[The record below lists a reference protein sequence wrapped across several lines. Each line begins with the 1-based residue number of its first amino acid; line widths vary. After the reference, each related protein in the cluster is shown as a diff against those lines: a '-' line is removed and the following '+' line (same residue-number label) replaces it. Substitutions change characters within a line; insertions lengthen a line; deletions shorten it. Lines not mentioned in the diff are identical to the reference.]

1 MRNNF
6 DLSRRSM
13 SMTPVL
19 SDTEYLS
26 IEEAISATAKGRA
39 FLRQR
44 DKIGRVIGV
53 DSMGQMIRGLKDW
66 ITGDESAPDCD
77 SLELIRRELS
87 AVRSHIDHVKSEIST
102 LTEEESSDNRFRRAT
117 AELYEIVTST
127 ARATDDILSAAEA
140 IKEIS
145 DKLPPDYAA
154 QRETIGKHCLNVFQ
168 ACSFQ
173 DITGQR
179 IAKVVKT
186 LDYVEQRVSAML
198 AIGAEADQANVGQP
212 IAAALAHTVAESGP
226 ITPKREAE
234 TLLNGPQLPGKGLNQ
249 DAIDQLLTPTAA
261 AAPVV
266 TLATPANDA
275 PMGQSAIDSIF
286 A

>member
-1 MRNNF
+1 
-6 DLSRRSM
+6 M
-13 SMTPVL
+13 SPPVL

-44 DKIGRVIGV
+44 DKIGRVIGL
-53 DSMGQMIRGLKDW
+53 DTMGQMIRGLKDW
-66 ITGDESAPDCD
+66 ITGEESAPDRD
-77 SLELIRRELS
+77 SLELIRRELA
-87 AVRSHIDHVKSEIST
+87 AVRSHIDLVKSEIST
-102 LTEEESSDNRFRRAT
+102 LTEKESSDNRFRRAT

-140 IKEIS
+140 IKEIA
-145 DKLPPDYAA
+145 DKLPLDYAA

-198 AIGAEADQANVGQP
+198 AIGIDADDTSAEKP
-212 IAAALAHTVAESGP
+212 ILAALAPVTGAAFAGPVTPLKEAES
-226 ITPKREAE
+226 
-234 TLLNGPQLPGKGLNQ
+234 LLNGPQLPGKGLNQ
-249 DAIDQLLTPTAA
+249 DAIDQLLTPTASIA
-261 AAPVV
+261 PLAAP
-266 TLATPANDA
+266 ATPANDE

>member
-1 MRNNF
+1 
-6 DLSRRSM
+6 M
-13 SMTPVL
+13 SMTPPVL

-53 DSMGQMIRGLKDW
+53 DAMGQMIRGLKDW
-66 ITGDESAPDCD
+66 IAGEESAPDRD

-102 LTEEESSDNRFRRAT
+102 LTEQESSDNRFRRAT

-145 DKLPPDYAA
+145 DKLPPEYAA
-154 QRETIGKHCLNVFQ
+154 QREAFSKHCLNVFQ

-198 AIGAEADQANVGQP
+198 AIGGDATDRPAEQP
-212 IAAALAHTVAESGP
+212 IMAALAAATTAPSGAVSGAV
-226 ITPKREAE
+226 TSQREAE
-234 TLLNGPQLPGKGLNQ
+234 TLLNGPQLPGKGLDQ
-249 DAIDQLLTPTAA
+249 DAIDQLLTPAA
-261 AAPVV
+261 AIAPVAV
-266 TLATPANDA
+266 PATPANDE
-275 PMGQSAIDSIF
+275 PMGQSDIDSMF
-286 A
+286 G

>member
-66 ITGDESAPDCD
+66 ITGEESAPDCD

-117 AELYEIVTST
+117 A
-127 ARATDDILSAAEA
+127 DDILSAAEA

-198 AIGAEADQANVGQP
+198 AIGAEADQANAGQP
-212 IAAALAHTVAESGP
+212 IAAALAHTVAEAGA

-261 AAPVV
+261 VAPVV
-266 TLATPANDA
+266 TLVAPANDA

>member
-1 MRNNF
+1 MNP
-6 DLSRRSM
+6 
-13 SMTPVL
+13 PVL
-19 SDTEYLS
+19 NDTEYLS

-66 ITGDESAPDCD
+66 ITGEESAPDRD

-87 AVRSHIDHVKSEIST
+87 SVRSHIDLVKSEIST
-102 LTEEESSDNRFRRAT
+102 LTQEESSDNRFRRAT

-127 ARATDDILSAAEA
+127 ARATDDILTAAEA

-154 QRETIGKHCLNVFQ
+154 QREAIGKHCLNVFQ

-198 AIGAEADQANVGQP
+198 AIGAEADDASVARP
-212 IAAALAHTVAESGP
+212 ILAALAPVTGGSIPGPVTPQQEAES
-226 ITPKREAE
+226 
-234 TLLNGPQLPGKGLNQ
+234 LLNGPQLPGKGLNQ
-249 DAIDQLLTPTAA
+249 DAIDQLLTPTVAVTPV
-261 AAPVV
+261 APP
-266 TLATPANDA
+266 AKPANDE

>member
-1 MRNNF
+1 
-6 DLSRRSM
+6 M
-13 SMTPVL
+13 SMTPPVL

-44 DKIGRVIGV
+44 DKVGRIIGV
-53 DSMGQMIRGLKDW
+53 DAMGQMIRGLKDW
-66 ITGDESAPDCD
+66 ITGEESAPDRDC
-77 SLELIRRELS
+77 LELIRRELS
-87 AVRSHIDHVKSEIST
+87 AVRSHIDLVKSEIST
-102 LTEEESSDNRFRRAT
+102 LTEEESTDNRFRRAT

-145 DKLPPDYAA
+145 DKLPPEFAT

-198 AIGAEADQANVGQP
+198 AIGGVADERPAEQP
-212 IAAALAHTVAESGP
+212 IIAALSPVVAPAAVSGP
-226 ITPKREAE
+226 ISSQREAE
-234 TLLNGPQLPGKGLNQ
+234 TLLNGPQLPGRGLNQ

-261 AAPVV
+261 VAPVAAP
-266 TLATPANDA
+266 ATPANDE
-275 PMGQSAIDSIF
+275 PMGQSAIDSMF
-286 A
+286 G

>member
-1 MRNNF
+1 
-6 DLSRRSM
+6 M
-13 SMTPVL
+13 SMTPPVL

-44 DKIGRVIGV
+44 DKVGRVIGV
-53 DSMGQMIRGLKDW
+53 DAMGQMIRGLKDW
-66 ITGDESAPDCD
+66 ITGEESAPDRD

-87 AVRSHIDHVKSEIST
+87 SMRSHIDQVKSEIST
-102 LTEEESSDNRFRRAT
+102 LTAEESSDNRFRRAT

-145 DKLPPDYAA
+145 DKLPPELAT
-154 QRETIGKHCLNVFQ
+154 QRETVSKHCLNVFQ

-186 LDYVEQRVSAML
+186 LDYVEQRISAML
-198 AIGAEADQANVGQP
+198 AIGGAAEERAAEQS
-212 IAAALAHTVAESGP
+212 ISAALAPAAAPAVATAAAAVSGP
-226 ITPKREAE
+226 ISAQREAE

-249 DAIDQLLTPTAA
+249 DAIDQLLTPSATVAPV
-261 AAPVV
+261 AAP
-266 TLATPANDA
+266 ATPANDA
-275 PMGQSAIDSIF
+275 PMGQSAIDSMF
-286 A
+286 G

>member
-1 MRNNF
+1 M
-6 DLSRRSM
+6 SM
-13 SMTPVL
+13 SPPVL

-53 DSMGQMIRGLKDW
+53 DAMSQMIRGLKDW
-66 ITGDESAPDCD
+66 ITGEDTAPDRD
-77 SLELIRRELS
+77 TLELIRCELAS
-87 AVRSHIDHVKSEIST
+87 VRTHIDQVKSEIST
-102 LTEEESSDNRFRRAT
+102 LAEEESSDNRFRRAT

-127 ARATDDILSAAEA
+127 ARATEDILSAAEA

-145 DKLPPDYAA
+145 DKLPADYTT
-154 QRETIGKHCLNVFQ
+154 QRETIGKYCLNVFQ

-198 AIGAEADQANVGQP
+198 AIGSQDEESREAAIPAIAPTEKAPITVPKEAD
-212 IAAALAHTVAESGP
+212 
-226 ITPKREAE
+226 

-249 DAIDQLLTPTAA
+249 DAIDQLLTPMAAAPPIATAA
-261 AAPVV
+261 ASA
-266 TLATPANDA
+266 AANDG
-275 PMGQSAIDSIF
+275 PMGQSAINSIF

>member
-1 MRNNF
+1 
-6 DLSRRSM
+6 M
-13 SMTPVL
+13 SMTPPAL

-53 DSMGQMIRGLKDW
+53 DAMGQMIRGLKDW
-66 ITGDESAPDCD
+66 ITGEESAPDRD

-87 AVRSHIDHVKSEIST
+87 AVRSHIDQVKSEIST

-127 ARATDDILSAAEA
+127 ARATDDILTAAEA
-140 IKEIS
+140 VKEIS
-145 DKLPPDYAA
+145 DKLPPEFAA

-198 AIGAEADQANVGQP
+198 AIGGALEESPAEQP
-212 IAAALAHTVAESGP
+212 IIAALSPVIAPAPAPAPISGP
-226 ITPKREAE
+226 ISAQREAE

-261 AAPVV
+261 VAAV
-266 TLATPANDA
+266 AASAMPANDE
-275 PMGQSAIDSIF
+275 PMGQSAIDSMF
-286 A
+286 G

>member
-1 MRNNF
+1 
-6 DLSRRSM
+6 M
-13 SMTPVL
+13 SINPPVL
-19 SDTEYLS
+19 SDTEFLS

-53 DSMGQMIRGLKDW
+53 DAMGQMIRGLKDW
-66 ITGDESAPDCD
+66 ITGEESAPDRD
-77 SLELIRRELS
+77 SLELIRRELA
-87 AVRSHIDHVKSEIST
+87 AVRSHIDLVKSEIST
-102 LTEEESSDNRFRRAT
+102 LTEEESTDNRFRRAT

-198 AIGAEADQANVGQP
+198 AIGAQAEETDVAQP
-212 IAAALAHTVAESGP
+212 IISALAPVAMGP
-226 ITPKREAE
+226 VTPQREAE

-261 AAPVV
+261 VAPVAAP
-266 TLATPANDA
+266 TAPANDE

>member
-1 MRNNF
+1 
-6 DLSRRSM
+6 M
-13 SMTPVL
+13 SMTPPML

-44 DKIGRVIGV
+44 DKVGRVIGV
-53 DSMGQMIRGLKDW
+53 DAMGQMIRGLKNW
-66 ITGDESAPDCD
+66 ITGGESAPDRD

-87 AVRSHIDHVKSEIST
+87 SVRSHIDLVKSEIST
-102 LTEEESSDNRFRRAT
+102 LTAEESSDNRFRRAT

-127 ARATDDILSAAEA
+127 ARATDDILTAAEA

-145 DKLPPDYAA
+145 DKLPPEFAP

-198 AIGAEADQANVGQP
+198 AIGGVADERPAEQP
-212 IAAALAHTVAESGP
+212 IIAALASATATAPPAASGA
-226 ITPKREAE
+226 ITPQREAE
-234 TLLNGPQLPGKGLNQ
+234 SLLNGPQLPGKGLNQ

-261 AAPVV
+261 VASFAAP
-266 TLATPANDA
+266 AAPSNDA
-275 PMGQSAIDSIF
+275 PMGQSAIDSMF
-286 A
+286 G

>member
-1 MRNNF
+1 
-6 DLSRRSM
+6 M
-13 SMTPVL
+13 SMNPSVL

-53 DSMGQMIRGLKDW
+53 DAMGQMIRGLKDW
-66 ITGDESAPDCD
+66 ITGEESAPERD
-77 SLELIRRELS
+77 SLEIIRRELS

-127 ARATDDILSAAEA
+127 ARATDDILTAAEA

-145 DKLPPDYAA
+145 DKLPADYAT
-154 QRETIGKHCLNVFQ
+154 QRESIGKHCLNVFQ

-198 AIGAEADQANVGQP
+198 AIGAEAEASAEQP
-212 IAAALAHTVAESGP
+212 IVAALAAATSAVVSGP
-226 ITPKREAE
+226 VSPQREAE

-249 DAIDQLLTPTAA
+249 DAIDQLLTPTAVTVAPA
-261 AAPVV
+261 AAP
-266 TLATPANDA
+266 AAAANDE

>member
-1 MRNNF
+1 
-6 DLSRRSM
+6 M
-13 SMTPVL
+13 SMIPPVL
-19 SDTEYLS
+19 SDAEYLS

-44 DKIGRVIGV
+44 DKVGRVIGI
-53 DSMGQMIRGLKDW
+53 DSVGQMIRGLKDW
-66 ITGDESAPDCD
+66 ITGEESAPDHD

-87 AVRSHIDHVKSEIST
+87 SVRSHIDQVKSEIST

-140 IKEIS
+140 IKEVS
-145 DKLPPDYAA
+145 DKLPPEYAA

-198 AIGAEADQANVGQP
+198 AIGGLADESQP
-212 IAAALAHTVAESGP
+212 EKPIIAALAPVTAMSGP
-226 ITPKREAE
+226 VSVKQEAE
-234 TLLNGPQLPGKGLNQ
+234 TLLNGPQLPGRGLNQ
-249 DAIDQLLTPTAA
+249 DAIDQLLTPVAA
-261 AAPVV
+261 VAPVAV
-266 TLATPANDA
+266 AAVAPVAVAATPANDE

>member
-1 MRNNF
+1 
-6 DLSRRSM
+6 M
-13 SMTPVL
+13 SITPPVL

-53 DSMGQMIRGLKDW
+53 DAMGQMVRGLKDW
-66 ITGDESAPDCD
+66 ISGEESAPDRD
-77 SLELIRRELS
+77 SLELIRRELAS
-87 AVRSHIDHVKSEIST
+87 VRTHIDQVKSEIST

-127 ARATDDILSAAEA
+127 ARATDDILSAAEQ

-154 QRETIGKHCLNVFQ
+154 QRESIGKHCLNVFQ

-198 AIGAEADQANVGQP
+198 AIGAAGDEAQAAQP
-212 IAAALAHTVAESGP
+212 MAAAVAHAVQGSIAP
-226 ITPKREAE
+226 QREAE

-261 AAPVV
+261 IAPVAAPP
-266 TLATPANDA
+266 TTPANDE

>member
-1 MRNNF
+1 MNP
-6 DLSRRSM
+6 
-13 SMTPVL
+13 PVL
-19 SDTEYLS
+19 NDAEYLS

-66 ITGDESAPDCD
+66 ITGEESAPDRD

-87 AVRSHIDHVKSEIST
+87 SVRSHIDLVKSEIST
-102 LTEEESSDNRFRRAT
+102 LTKEESSDNRFRRAT

-127 ARATDDILSAAEA
+127 ARATDDILTAAEA

-145 DKLPPDYAA
+145 DKLPPDYAT
-154 QRETIGKHCLNVFQ
+154 QREAIGKHCLNVFQ

-198 AIGAEADQANVGQP
+198 AIGAEADGASVEMP
-212 IAAALAHTVAESGP
+212 ILAALAPVTGGPTSGPVTPRQEAES
-226 ITPKREAE
+226 
-234 TLLNGPQLPGKGLNQ
+234 LLNGPQLPGKGLNQ
-249 DAIDQLLTPTAA
+249 EAIDQLLTPTAA
-261 AAPVV
+261 IAPVAAPV
-266 TLATPANDA
+266 TPANDE

>member
-1 MRNNF
+1 
-6 DLSRRSM
+6 M
-13 SMTPVL
+13 SMTPPVL

-44 DKIGRVIGV
+44 DKVGHVIGV
-53 DSMGQMIRGLKDW
+53 DAMGQMIRGLKDW
-66 ITGDESAPDCD
+66 ITGEESAPDRD

-87 AVRSHIDHVKSEIST
+87 AVRSHIDLVKSEIST

-145 DKLPPDYAA
+145 DKLPPEFAT
-154 QRETIGKHCLNVFQ
+154 QREAVGKHCLNVFQ

-186 LDYVEQRVSAML
+186 LDYVEQRISAML
-198 AIGAEADQANVGQP
+198 AIGGAAEERSAEQP
-212 IAAALAHTVAESGP
+212 IIAALSPAVATAAAAVSGP
-226 ITPKREAE
+226 ISSQREAE

-261 AAPVV
+261 VAPVAAP
-266 TLATPANDA
+266 AKPANDA
-275 PMGQSAIDSIF
+275 PMGQSAIDSMF
-286 A
+286 G

>member
-1 MRNNF
+1 
-6 DLSRRSM
+6 M
-13 SMTPVL
+13 SMIPPVL

-44 DKIGRVIGV
+44 DKVGRVIGV

-66 ITGDESAPDCD
+66 ITGEESAPDRD

-87 AVRSHIDHVKSEIST
+87 SVRSHIDLVKSEIST

-145 DKLPPDYAA
+145 DKLPPEYAA
-154 QRETIGKHCLNVFQ
+154 QRESVGKHCLNVFQ

-198 AIGAEADQANVGQP
+198 AIGGLAEEGDAENP
-212 IAAALAHTVAESGP
+212 IIAALAPVTAMAFSGPVSAKQEAES
-226 ITPKREAE
+226 
-234 TLLNGPQLPGKGLNQ
+234 LLNGPQLPGRGLNQ
-249 DAIDQLLTPTAA
+249 DAIDQLLTPTMAVAA
-261 AAPVV
+261 VAPVAV
-266 TLATPANDA
+266 PATPANDE

>member
-1 MRNNF
+1 
-6 DLSRRSM
+6 
-13 SMTPVL
+13 MTPAVL
-19 SDTEYLS
+19 NDTEYLS

-44 DKIGRVIGV
+44 DQVGRVVGL
-53 DSMGQMIRGLKDW
+53 DTMGQMINGLKDW
-66 ITGDESAPDCD
+66 ISGEEGAPDRD
-77 SLELIRRELS
+77 SLEIIRHELS
-87 AVRSHIDHVKSEIST
+87 SVRSHIDMVKSEIST

-145 DKLPPDYAA
+145 DKLPPEFAA
-154 QRETIGKHCLNVFQ
+154 QRETIGKNCLDVFQ

-198 AIGAEADQANVGQP
+198 AIGADEAAKP
-212 IAAALAHTVAESGP
+212 LRSIAAALAPTALPVGP
-226 ITPKREAE
+226 ISAQQESE
-234 TLLNGPQLPGKGLNQ
+234 SLLNGPQLPGKGLNQ
-249 DAIDQLLTPTAA
+249 ADIDQLLTPTAMI
-261 AAPVV
+261 APV
-266 TLATPANDA
+266 ATPAVPANDT

>member
-1 MRNNF
+1 
-6 DLSRRSM
+6 M
-13 SMTPVL
+13 SMNPPVL
-19 SDTEYLS
+19 NDAEYLS

-66 ITGDESAPDCD
+66 ITGEESAPDRD

-87 AVRSHIDHVKSEIST
+87 SVRSHIDLVKSEIST

-127 ARATDDILSAAEA
+127 ARATDDILTAAEA

-154 QRETIGKHCLNVFQ
+154 QREAIGKHCLNVFQ

-198 AIGAEADQANVGQP
+198 AIGAEADEASVEKP
-212 IAAALAHTVAESGP
+212 ILAALAPVTGGPTSGPVTPQQEAES
-226 ITPKREAE
+226 
-234 TLLNGPQLPGKGLNQ
+234 LLNGPQLPGKGLNQ

-261 AAPVV
+261 IAPVAAP
-266 TLATPANDA
+266 ARRANDE